1 MPDRTRNVP
10 SSARIPVARTSETFH
25 ILSIPRFSWTIAE
38 CRNAVPISHGISDA
52 FSTASHPQYPPHPSS
67 E

>member
-10 SSARIPVARTSETFH
+10 SSASVKVPTISETFQTF
-25 ILSIPRFSWTIAE
+25 SMSRFSCTIIE
-38 CRNAVPISHGISDA
+38 CRNAVPTSHGIRDA
-52 FSTASHPQYPPHPSS
+52 FSTGSHPQYPPHPSS